1 MQSKTLLIMAYIR
14 LGFIFGIIAIMTSL
28 PSAVVIGVIFI
39 PASQAGIIPSW
50 MEKYFPSFYNRQ
62 ATENLNE
69 IEKFRPLMKN
79 VKQRLD
85 IMDHQIAEA
94 TKEIERLGPIVDT
107 LNKNATDETNA
118 AVVFSAWLGDIGCT
132 FKARNENRALVY
144 KNVQINMGGG
154 YDAKTGVFTVPI
166 KGLYFVTLTCGTT
179 SKKIYAWVA
188 KNNQNRMVAVE
199 ISKKSKWRSATN
211 SRVVE
216 LEVGDKLQVSLLVG
230 CYIYGYNKE
239 STFSVFLIKRT

>member
-14 LGFIFGIIAIMTSL
+14 LAFIFGIIAIMTSL
-28 PSAVVIGVIFI
+28 PSAVMIGVIFI
-39 PASQAGIIPSW
+39 PACQAGIIPSW

-69 IEKFRPLMKN
+69 IEKFRPLMKT

-85 IMDHQIAEA
+85 KMDHQIAEA
-94 TKEIERLGPIVDT
+94 AKEIERLGPIVDT
-107 LNKNATDETNA
+107 LNKNATDE
-118 AVVFSAWLGDIGCT
+118 S
-132 FKARNENRALVY
+132 
-144 KNVQINMGGG
+144 
-154 YDAKTGVFTVPI
+154 VFTVPI

-216 LEVGDKLQVSLLVG
+216 LEVGDKLQVYLLVG